1 MSSPVPSVE
10 ERLRSSLVMCRALK
24 HCALLAD
31 EDPLLIVP
39 SFSAREILK
48 LLPRA
53 LDVLADRLRATQ
65 AALSVESLNASAPHH
80 GRAR

>member
-1 MSSPVPSVE
+1 
-10 ERLRSSLVMCRALK
+10 MCRALK

-39 SFSAREILK
+39 SFTPREILK
-48 LLPRA
+48 LFPRA
-53 LDVLADRLRATQ
+53 LDVLSDQLRATRS
-65 AALSVESLNASAPHH
+65 ALPAESLNASAPHN

>member
-1 MSSPVPSVE
+1 
-10 ERLRSSLVMCRALK
+10 MCRVLK

-39 SFSAREILK
+39 SFTPREILK
-48 LLPRA
+48 LFPRA
-53 LDVLADRLRATQ
+53 LDALADQLRATQ
-65 AALSVESLNASAPHH
+65 AALPVESLNASAPHH